1 MAREVNIFTG
11 AWTAVGTNASVPRWS
26 LQVRFG
32 WIDNAGAAHTQTR
45 TVTFPNV
52 LTGIP
57 ADRLKGYMEQIVMAE
72 ARILAGVDA

>member
-1 MAREVNIFTG
+1 MASEVNVYPG

-26 LQVRFG
+26 IQIQFNWV
-32 WIDNAGAAHTQTR
+32 DNAGATQANTR

-57 ADRLKGYMEQIVMAE
+57 AERLKGYMLDIILSE
-72 ARILAGVDA
+72 ARILAGVDN